1 MKLHRLAFKVHL
13 LSSQSILFVFN
24 IKSIEW
30 MALDINYNERNDD
43 HYIVITI
50 GLNHRKD
57 GIGL

>member
-43 HYIVITI
+43 QYIVITI